1 MLFMERQYKMFHG
14 ALNRDDYRTVQWN
27 PLGLN
32 LKIDAFFIHV

>member
-14 ALNRDDYRTVQWN
+14 ASNRAVQWN